1 MRSEVLVT
9 GFYREDGAVVLEIP
23 ERAVPKIMSIND
35 NSSWAAEN
43 QRKALRRSTMY
54 IATNRFQVALGRER
68 VFEELWRERESYLDT
83 VPGFRDFHLLRG
95 PSSEESTLFVSH
107 STWESSE
114 AFVAWTES
122 ESFRKAHSR
131 PAPLKVPCSD
141 ILNSRASKL
150 SSKSKRPTHAFLI
163 FNDTSCISGQNL
175 CVDGGVTRSL

>member
-1 MRSEVLVT
+1 MTDLYSPEELVDRQVLGVTIYPPKQIGPMRSEVLVT

-122 ESFRKAHSR
+122 ESFRKAHSQ
-131 PAPLKVPCSD
+131 A
-141 ILNSRASKL
+141 
-150 SSKSKRPTHAFLI
+150 
-163 FNDTSCISGQNL
+163 
-175 CVDGGVTRSL
+175 RSPKGTLLGHPQFEGFEVVL

>member
-1 MRSEVLVT
+1 MTDLYSPEELVDRQVLGVTIYPPKQIGPMRSEVLVT

-122 ESFRKAHSR
+122 ESFRKAHSK
-131 PAPLKVPCSD
+131 A
-141 ILNSRASKL
+141 
-150 SSKSKRPTHAFLI
+150 
-163 FNDTSCISGQNL
+163 
-175 CVDGGVTRSL
+175 RSPEGTLLGHPQFEGFEVVL